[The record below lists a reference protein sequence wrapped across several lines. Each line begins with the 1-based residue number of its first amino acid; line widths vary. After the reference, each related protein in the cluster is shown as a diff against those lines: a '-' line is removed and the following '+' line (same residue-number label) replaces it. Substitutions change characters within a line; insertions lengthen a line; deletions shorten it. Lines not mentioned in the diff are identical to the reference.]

1 MLVLHDLSELQI
13 DTLIVEL
20 NSCAKEY
27 GISRLFRLA
36 NNYHIYFTFTEV
48 DNVVSVNVF
57 PNDNSWIA
65 YSESLQCN
73 LNELKSHLLNT
84 PYLELTMSTKNKPTI
99 TPCNNDLWD
108 EEKAARQVQQYND
121 NETVPDNLKVIQQ
134 EQQIIEQARN
144 SVNLVDDII
153 VG

>member
-1 MLVLHDLSELQI
+1 MLVLHDLTELQV

-36 NNYHIYFTFTEV
+36 NNYHIYFTFTEI
-48 DNVVSVNVF
+48 DNIVSVNVF

-65 YSESLQCN
+65 YSDSLQCN

-84 PYLELTMSTKNKPTI
+84 PYLELIMSTKNRPTI
-99 TPCNNDLWD
+99 IPDNNDLWD
-108 EEKAARQVQQYND
+108 EEKSAQQIQQYND
-121 NETVPDNLKVIQQ
+121 NEAVPNNLKVTKQ
-134 EQQIIEQARN
+134 EQQIIEQARKGIK
-144 SVNLVDDII
+144 SVNDII